1 MEQRISYVSFSIC
14 SKAMEIGIKI
24 QFKWVEMSWFKFFCV
39 QVMYIKPF
47 SNYFLFSGCGIS
59 LQKQIAQR
67 RIVGGDDAGFGNF
80 FGYLIFY
87 AAVISC
93 NKNIIEF

>member
-1 MEQRISYVSFSIC
+1 MYVIPF
-14 SKAMEIGIKI
+14 AL
-24 QFKWVEMSWFKFFCV
+24 
-39 QVMYIKPF
+39 F
-47 SNYFLFSGCGIS
+47 SNYFLFTGCGIS

-80 FGYLIFY
+80 LGYLIFY

-93 NKNIIEF
+93 NKNIIEFQATFLGKHTYELDHQGMKRIVTRHTLCFLFL